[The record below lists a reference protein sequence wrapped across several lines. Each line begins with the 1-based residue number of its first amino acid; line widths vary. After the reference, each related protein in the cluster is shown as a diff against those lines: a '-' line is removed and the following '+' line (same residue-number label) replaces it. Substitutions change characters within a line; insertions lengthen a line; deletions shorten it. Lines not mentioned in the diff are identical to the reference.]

1 MALILGVQRGS
12 RIYIDDEP
20 MDVVSAQGYK
30 SIVVKVGGQEFT
42 LTPSEATEVLPSVRI
57 SVGMPKQPKTHSY
70 SRLVIEAPE
79 HITILRSELYE
90 AKGDQ

>member
-20 MDVVSAQGYK
+20 LDVLETHGYT
-30 SIVVKVGGQEFT
+30 SIVVSVAGQTFT
-42 LTPSEATEVLPSVRI
+42 LTPAMATEVMPAVKI

-70 SRLVIEAPE
+70 SRLVIDAPE
-79 HITILRSELYE
+79 NITILRAELYE
-90 AKGDQ
+90 GRGVG